1 MNILLVS
8 NGYPPT
14 AFGGVEIYTH
24 TLANYLSQNGYQV
37 TVFCREAAPNRAD
50 YELFCDVVD
59 GVKVIR
65 LVNDYKKIR
74 SIEDTYVDHKIESI
88 FGDIFDELSPNI
100 VHFNH
105 LIALSAGLPLIPKK
119 RKIPY
124 VVTLHDFWPICQ
136 RVNLIDGHQQECPGP
151 LMGAICSNCVHM
163 DYQEIKKVRQIIKA
177 MIPIPIRRM
186 FRAFTLYG
194 DGLPPVLDA
203 SQEVFNHRHKMFKDA
218 ILSASVLIT
227 PSNFVKLKFTM
238 NGYPGNS
245 IQVIP
250 LGLRLSQGDFAK
262 EPTQGPIQMAFVGS
276 LLPIKG
282 IDVLIKAFRNVE
294 EENIQLKIFGR
305 DDIIPSY
312 SRYLRDL
319 GSSDHRIT
327 FEGPFPIEARDE
339 IYRDMDVLIIPSVV
353 SESFSIV
360 AREAIIHGVPVI
372 ASDIG
377 ALPEIIVHGQ
387 NGFLVPARN
396 VESLSWYI
404 SEISKNPGF
413 LSSLNLPGPIPILS
427 ISDHG
432 REIGNIYQQALT
444 QSNEG

>member
-37 TVFCREAAPNRAD
+37 TVFCREAAPDRAD

-65 LVNDYKKIR
+65 LVNDYKKIH
-74 SIEDTYVDHKIESI
+74 SIEDTYIDFKIESI
-88 FGDIFDELSPNI
+88 FGDFFDELSPNI

-119 RKIPY
+119 CKVPY
-124 VVTLHDFWPICQ
+124 IVTLHDFWPICQ
-136 RVNLIDGHQQECPGP
+136 RVNLIDWQQRECPGP
-151 LMGAICSNCVHM
+151 LMGASCSRCVHR
-163 DYQEIKKVRQIIKA
+163 DHREIKKVRQKIKE
-177 MIPIPIRRM
+177 MIPIPVRRM
-186 FRAFTLYG
+186 LRAFSRVG
-194 DGLPPVLDA
+194 EGLPPILDA
-203 SQEVFNHRHKMFKDA
+203 SQEIFDHRYKIFRDAMF
-218 ILSASVLIT
+218 SASVLIT
-227 PSNFVKLKFTM
+227 PSEFVKQTFTI
-238 NGYPGNS
+238 NGYPGDM

-250 LGLRLSQGDFAK
+250 LGLRLPQVNIAK
-262 EPTQGPIQMAFVGS
+262 KGTQGLIQMAFVGS

-282 IDVLIKAFRNVE
+282 IDILIKAFRDVQGG
-294 EENIQLKIFGR
+294 NIRLKIYGR
-305 DDIIPSY
+305 DDIIPTY
-312 SRYLRDL
+312 SKYLRDL
-319 GSSDHRIT
+319 VGSDHRIS
-327 FEGPFPIEARDE
+327 FEGPFSTEARDA
-339 IYRDMDVLIIPSVV
+339 IYQAMDVLIIPSVV

-377 ALPEIIVHGQ
+377 ALPELIVHGQ
-387 NGFLVPARN
+387 NGFLVPARS
-396 VESLSWYI
+396 VESLLWYI
-404 SEISKNPGF
+404 SEISKDPGF
-413 LSSLNLPGPIPILS
+413 LSNLNLPGPTPILS

-432 REIGNIYQQALT
+432 RMMENIYQQAIT
-444 QSNEG
+444 QSN